1 MVSQKLLLELR
12 IILKE
17 DYGVEL
23 KLEEVLDVALVL
35 IGFAETAMKIE
46 AKSSSAQLK
55 TETNKCKLLYLT
67 EYL

>member
-12 IILKE
+12 QILKE

-46 AKSSSAQLK
+46 AKSCSS
-55 TETNKCKLLYLT
+55 
-67 EYL
+67 